1 MVKGLRAA
9 IVVVIMAGLTAMA
22 TGAVEQKALRDSF
35 APPAID
41 GKLVSTENGWFFN
54 LDADLSDG
62 TANIK
67 AGTPIEILPSAALER
82 MVADFAKRP
91 APNYRIWCRI
101 TRCKSINF
109 IFLIYFVPISEA
121 KQADS
126 PDNMKPTPN
135 INDPNDKIVI
145 PEEVVAKLLSKKV
158 VRIEQ
163 LEEKLELKQDF
174 AMADRGGFIVRQ
186 KENQYIFT
194 FDSMGRKIQKYSI
207 MLLPC
212 QALELAQKEQSMQ
225 PNTLRFKISGIITR
239 YKGQHYLLLQQA
251 TPSYSHGNFGE

>member
-1 MVKGLRAA
+1 M
-9 IVVVIMAGLTAMA
+9 
-22 TGAVEQKALRDSF
+22 
-35 APPAID
+35 
-41 GKLVSTENGWFFN
+41 
-54 LDADLSDG
+54 
-62 TANIK
+62 
-67 AGTPIEILPSAALER
+67 
-82 MVADFAKRP
+82 
-91 APNYRIWCRI
+91 
-101 TRCKSINF
+101 
-109 IFLIYFVPISEA
+109 PISEA